1 MTEHVSP
8 ARHWGGFLL
17 AGLAALAVDAGL
29 LQVLTQVLGASPFV
43 ARPFGIAC
51 AMVVSWAINRTVTF
65 AVTAKPSWT
74 EFGKFAA
81 ASLTGQVVNY
91 LVFAAILLAYP
102 AVHPALAIVAASVV
116 AMFVSYAGFRFGA
129 FRSPS
134 TKG

>member
-1 MTEHVSP
+1 MSEHVSP

-17 AGLAALAVDAGL
+17 AGVTALAVDAGL
-29 LQVLTQVLGASPFV
+29 LQLLTQALGISPFV

-51 AMVVSWAINRTVTF
+51 AMTVSWAINRRVTF
-65 AVTAKPSWT
+65 AVAAKPSLA

-81 ASLTGQVVNY
+81 ASFAGQVINY

-102 AVHPALAIVAASVV
+102 AAHPTLAIVIASVV

-129 FRSPS
+129 FRAPDP
-134 TKG
+134 KG

>member
-1 MTEHVSP
+1 MADNVSS

-17 AGLAALAVDAGL
+17 AGVSALVVDAGILHL
-29 LQVLTQVLGASPFV
+29 LTAGFGVSPFI

-51 AMVVSWAINRTVTF
+51 AMVVSWAINRRVTF
-65 AVTAKPSWT
+65 AVAAKPSLA

-81 ASLTGQVVNY
+81 ASFAGQVINY

-102 AVHPALAIVAASVV
+102 AAHPTLAIVIASVV

-129 FRSPS
+129 FRAPDP
-134 TKG
+134 KG